1 MLIRRF
7 READA
12 EKVSAMI
19 AQKLKQGDE
28 IRVIAPSRSL
38 AAVWVEKYEKALA
51 YLESQ
56 GFKVSFSKHSREMD
70 EWNSS
75 SIQSRVDDIHKAF
88 LDDKVKAILT
98 AIGGFNVNQIL
109 EHIDYDIIR
118 QHPKILC
125 GYSDITALLHAV
137 YAKTGL
143 VSYHGVHFSTFGF
156 DLEAEYTQKAF
167 FDCVMNNDNITIHP
181 SQAAKKYTIIQQG
194 TCEGTIIGGN
204 LCTLNLLQGTQFMPQ
219 TDDVVLFLEDD
230 NITGNYFVYEF
241 DRNFQSLLQA
251 YGTDKIKG
259 VVFGRFDDSCKMNAD
274 VIRSIIADKLP
285 KDIPV
290 VYGADFGH
298 VFPMITFPIG
308 GKVRV
313 EAFDDPVIE
322 IITH

>member
-56 GFKVSFSKHSREMD
+56 GFKVTFSKHCREMD

-75 SIQSRVDDIHKAF
+75 SIQSRVDDIHEAF
-88 LDDKVKAILT
+88 LDDNVKAILT

-143 VSYHGVHFSTFGF
+143 VSYHGAHFSTFGF

-167 FDCVMNNDNITIHP
+167 FDCVKNNDNITIHP

-290 VYGADFGH
+290 IYGADFGH